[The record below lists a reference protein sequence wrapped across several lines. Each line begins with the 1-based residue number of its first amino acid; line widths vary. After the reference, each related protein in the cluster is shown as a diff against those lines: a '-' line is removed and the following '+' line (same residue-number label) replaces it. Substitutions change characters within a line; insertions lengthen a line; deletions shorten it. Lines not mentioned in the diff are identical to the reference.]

1 MPMGKLIIICGTSF
15 SGKTTLASAIV
26 EKFGHVEVDVDETK
40 ELLFG
45 TAITDDEA
53 LTHADWV
60 RIYDET
66 DDIIAMVLR
75 ENRTVVD
82 ASRNFRR
89 AERENA
95 RQLAQQNQAAVI
107 TIHVDTPEQ
116 LTRQRWQENKQ
127 SKTRRDMTDQQF
139 TDVLNAWEEPS
150 DDERPLIFTY
160 DQDISDWLNK
170 NARELGYPSAV
181 SS

>member
-1 MPMGKLIIICGTSF
+1 MGRLIIICGTSF
-15 SGKTTLASAIV
+15 SGKTTLARAVV
-26 EKFGHVEVDVDETK
+26 EAFGHVEVDVDETK

-45 TAITDDEA
+45 TTITDEA

-66 DDIIAMVLR
+66 DDMIAVALR
-75 ENRTVVD
+75 EDRTVVD

-95 RQLAQQNQAAVI
+95 SQLARQYQAAVI
-107 TIHVDTPEQ
+107 TVYVDTPEQ

-127 SKTRRDMTDQQF
+127 SKTRRDMTDQEF
-139 TDVLNAWEEPS
+139 NDVLNAWEKPS
-150 DDERPLIFTY
+150 DDEHPIIFTY
-160 DQDISDWLNK
+160 DQDISDWINK
-170 NARELGYPSAV
+170 NAGELG
-181 SS
+181 